1 MTRFRSIV
9 AVLLGL
15 AFISIG
21 IQHFLNPLAFDAIV
35 PVYLGCPR
43 FWTLASG
50 VLEIC
55 LGCGLLF
62 NRSRSLSA
70 HLLVLLVL
78 MMSLANL
85 NMWLNDIP
93 FNGTR
98 LSTTGHSIRWILQ
111 LILLFALSW
120 LGGNPRAV
128 FTGAPS

>member
-1 MTRFRSIV
+1 MSSVRSLV

-35 PVYLGCPR
+35 PVYLGWPR

-50 VLEIC
+50 VLEIS
-55 LGCGLLF
+55 LGGGLLF
-62 NRSRSLSA
+62 SRSRSLSA
-70 HLLVLLVL
+70 YLLVLLVL

-98 LSTTGHSIRWILQ
+98 LSTTGHIVRWILQ

-128 FTGAPS
+128 FTRDL

>member
-35 PVYLGCPR
+35 PKYLGWPR

-50 VLEIC
+50 MLEIS
-55 LGCGLLF
+55 LGVGLVF
-62 NRSRSLSA
+62 RRSRTFSA
-70 HLLVLLVL
+70 YLLVLLVL
-78 MMSLANL
+78 IMSLANL

-98 LSTTGHSIRWILQ
+98 LSTNGHIVRWTLQ
-111 LILLFALSW
+111 LMLLFALSW
-120 LGGNPRAV
+120 LGGNPRAL
-128 FTGAPS
+128 FTRIPS